1 MSFNLAR
8 DCDYIVGYIKEQK
21 WFPYK
26 TGALKFHATSG
37 QMISENTYRIH
48 FDGTIA
54 PYVGFLE
61 EGTDPHDIPH
71 AFGWG
76 TLKPDR
82 KNKYT
87 GEIPFGV
94 GGRFDGK
101 FHPGSH
107 KHEGF
112 IKVKTIDTIVDY
124 FVKKYNGEV
133 RI

>member
-1 MSFNLAR
+1 MTFNFEK
-8 DCDYIVGYIKEQK
+8 DCNYIVKFIKEQW
-21 WFPYK
+21 WFPYDK
-26 TGALKFHATSG
+26 GNLKFNATEG
-37 QMISENTYRIH
+37 HMVNDEVYRIH
-48 FDGTIA
+48 FDSTIA

-112 IKVKTIDTIVDY
+112 IKVRTINAIVDY

-133 RI
+133 RL